1 MPKQMNGTCH
11 FPQFV
16 RPRELPT
23 SSLEYIS
30 LLMKTAMLELKLD
43 INQPRLHASGIPQ
56 NILLVNSI
64 FFGLRK
70 KSASNLPFVGSC
82 AACLQ

>member
-1 MPKQMNGTCH
+1 MKRYQNRRTYHLPE
-11 FPQFV
+11 FV

-30 LLMKTAMLELKLD
+30 LLMKTAMLKLKLD

-56 NILLVNSI
+56 NILFVNSI
-64 FFGLRK
+64 FFGL
-70 KSASNLPFVGSC
+70 
-82 AACLQ
+82 